1 LLEKAQQNMKE
12 WRQTMCER
20 ESRDDMPLKPQVVA
34 RQLNELLADDAIIT
48 TDSGTI
54 TTWVARHIS
63 IKRNQ
68 MFSCSGN
75 LATMAPGLPYAIGAQ
90 VAYPGRQVVAFVG
103 DGGFTMLMGE
113 LLTAVKY
120 NLPIKVIIIKNDVLG
135 QIKWEQIV
143 FLVNPE
149 YGVQLQT
156 ADFAMWARAAG
167 AQGYTCDD
175 PARIGEVMR
184 AFLSSPRPAV
194 LEAVVDPHEPPLPPK
209 IRFEQARGFAEAL
222 LRGQPQ
228 GGRIALTLFRD
239 KVDELLVSHAQV
251 RADQNPPQHGQ
262 VTAAEEAE

>member
-75 LATMAPGLPYAIGAQ
+75 LATMAPGLPYALGAQ
-90 VAYPGRQVVAFVG
+90 AAYPNRQVVAFVG

-113 LLTAVKY
+113 FVTAVKHE
-120 NLPIKVIIIKNDVLG
+120 LPIKVVIIKNNTLG
-135 QIKWEQIV
+135 QIKWEQMI
-143 FLVNPE
+143 FQGNPE
-149 YGVQLQT
+149 YAVSLHPIDFVKFAEACGGVGFRCERPEEVRPAL
-156 ADFAMWARAAG
+156 RA
-167 AQGYTCDD
+167 
-175 PARIGEVMR
+175 
-184 AFLSSPRPAV
+184 AFLSNKPAIV
-194 LEAVVDPHEPPLPPK
+194 EAVVDPFEPPLPP
-209 IRFEQARGFAEAL
+209 AA
-222 LRGQPQ
+222 
-228 GGRIALTLFRD
+228 T
-239 KVDELLVSHAQV
+239 
-251 RADQNPPQHGQ
+251 PPQALKLAQ
-262 VTAAEEAE
+262 

>member
-75 LATMAPGLPYAIGAQ
+75 LATMAPGLPYALGAQ
-90 VAYPGRQVVAFVG
+90 AAYPNRQVVAFVG

-113 LLTAVKY
+113 LAPAVKHA
-120 NLPIKVIIIKNDVLG
+120 LPIKVIIIKNNTLG
-135 QIKWEQIV
+135 QIKWEQMV
-143 FLVNPE
+143 FLGNPK
-149 YGVQLQT
+149 YACDLHPIDFVKF
-156 ADFAMWARAAG
+156 ADACGAFGIRCDRPDNVRSVLEAALRTPG
-167 AQGYTCDD
+167 
-175 PARIGEVMR
+175 
-184 AFLSSPRPAV
+184 PAV
-194 LEAVVDPHEPPLPPK
+194 VEAVVDPYEPPMPPGVTP
-209 IRFEQARGFAEAL
+209 EQAWHLAEAL
-222 LRGQPQ
+222 ARGEPNRGQ
-228 GGRIALTLFRD
+228 IVKTIFED
-239 KVDELLVSHAQV
+239 KVRELV
-251 RADQNPPQHGQ
+251 
-262 VTAAEEAE
+262 